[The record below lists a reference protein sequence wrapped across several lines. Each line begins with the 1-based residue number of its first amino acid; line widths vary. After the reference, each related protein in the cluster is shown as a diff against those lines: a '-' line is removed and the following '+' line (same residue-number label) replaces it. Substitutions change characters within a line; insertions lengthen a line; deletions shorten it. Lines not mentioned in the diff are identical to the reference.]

1 MKKTTSA
8 LMKRILFTLG
18 VLALYRLGSVLPVPG
33 IDTTL
38 MNAVMSGSS
47 VFAVMNMIG
56 GGALE
61 RMSLFALGVSPYIT
75 ASIIIELLS
84 MDVVPA
90 LSEWRKGGNPG
101 RNKLSNATRYLG
113 LALAA
118 MQAFGIVR
126 TLDRQYS
133 VLVKPGIASYLFV
146 SVVLIAGTEMLCWL
160 GDQIT
165 ERGIG
170 NGMSMIIFAGI
181 VSNHPTQFSGAFTTL
196 VGGAD
201 STAIGI
207 LKFGLYCAIYLL
219 LILAVVI
226 VEGSERRIPILYSSR
241 TNVYGGSQ
249 MSYLPFKINSASVI
263 PVIFAASVISA
274 PQIILSFINY
284 GAYEK
289 LADVLSFNKPLGLIL
304 YAVLTFGFTFFYT
317 DLVMDPEQIASDLKK
332 NNGFIPNV
340 RPGKDTEKYLT
351 GILHRITVFGATG
364 LTILAVIPYL
374 LPMLVKSLPS
384 TMGIGGTSVIL
395 IVGIALETVK
405 MMKTAGVSDKYAY
418 STFMHQT
425 DTQHWYD
432 SLTAPP
438 KC

>member
-118 MQAFGIVR
+118 TQAFGIVR

-133 VLVKPGIASYLFV
+133 VLVKPGIASYEL
-146 SVVLIAGTEMLCWL
+146 SLCICRAHCRHRNAVLAGRSDHRARNRQW
-160 GDQIT
+160 
-165 ERGIG
+165 
-170 NGMSMIIFAGI
+170 
-181 VSNHPTQFSGAFTTL
+181 
-196 VGGAD
+196 
-201 STAIGI
+201 
-207 LKFGLYCAIYLL
+207 
-219 LILAVVI
+219 
-226 VEGSERRIPILYSSR
+226 
-241 TNVYGGSQ
+241 NVYDHLCR
-249 MSYLPFKINSASVI
+249 YCF
-263 PVIFAASVISA
+263 
-274 PQIILSFINY
+274 
-284 GAYEK
+284 
-289 LADVLSFNKPLGLIL
+289 
-304 YAVLTFGFTFFYT
+304 
-317 DLVMDPEQIASDLKK
+317 
-332 NNGFIPNV
+332 
-340 RPGKDTEKYLT
+340 
-351 GILHRITVFGATG
+351 
-364 LTILAVIPYL
+364 
-374 LPMLVKSLPS
+374 
-384 TMGIGGTSVIL
+384 
-395 IVGIALETVK
+395 
-405 MMKTAGVSDKYAY
+405 
-418 STFMHQT
+418 
-425 DTQHWYD
+425 
-432 SLTAPP
+432 
-438 KC
+438 